1 MKTNVKK
8 RVLAFILSVLAVIT
22 MLPVGAMSAG
32 TASEAEITKKRN
44 ELVDY
49 FHSMATVKW
58 TAGQNFK
65 VKAGGEQTY
74 YKNQVYYGLP
84 YASVKG
90 GSAVSLE
97 SFNKELKKT
106 GGKINGAI
114 GQSDCSTTLGV
125 AYKKVLGVSQM
136 WSVSCYSSSSYGFSK
151 VSNYSDLKPGDV
163 LVKGTSHVM
172 MVVSVNKSK
181 KTVTV
186 THQSSAYFKYD
197 PNTDTTGGK
206 TYNMK
211 TRNCSWG
218 VNQAKSFDSLKS
230 GNYQGYVH
238 KDLKSGSPSTSGFK
252 FNSVGVDSIT
262 ETDANIYAKF
272 DLQHIDSAGFYFGT
286 SSSSLKKIS
295 KSLKGDVDGAG
306 NFNSINY
313 PLSKWYGN
321 LKANTTYYYKLY
333 VVKSGKEYQT
343 EVKSFS
349 TKTSVLTIKFN
360 GNGGT
365 IKSDRFKLVSNMV
378 YEGSKLLESKW
389 EYDKTSPYGLWN
401 ADSFGL
407 TRNGYT
413 FVGWGTTPSGG
424 KVFDQD
430 DVTVK
435 PSDMSPNIKNGSC
448 TITLY
453 AIWKPITG
461 SFNYNANGGSGNT
474 SAFNVTF
481 GNNFS
486 VSNNSCKR
494 SGYKLVG
501 WNVKRNGDNTWFV
514 GGSAGWVNDSTIKQK
529 GYTKKLYANGS
540 SWTFEDS
547 WVRKDAKSE
556 SYTFYAV
563 WEYVPTKAPK
573 LDKKSIS
580 LKYKDSDTISV
591 TNDVKVT
598 WESSNSSVVS
608 VDQYG
613 NITAKK
619 KGNATI
625 IATSSDGLTAEC
637 QITVR
642 MEWWQTLLKIIS
654 FGIY

>member
-8 RVLAFILSVLAVIT
+8 INSRLLSLILTIM
-22 MLPVGAMSAG
+22 MLVSIVPMSGMTVNASAVGADAVKNTINSIKSEYPNGSYFSKNGKRCEHGSIFRAYADGTICHNCELHPILKSKGISTANYSNGWTCYSFASYCFTKCFGKPMAAANYTVVSSANLSG
-32 TASEAEITKKRN
+32 KTNAQKYDFFKKAKIGDILRTSGHYMVFISCDSEGVTVYDSNVGGIYYCIQGHKRCTKH
-44 ELVDY
+44 L
-49 FHSMATVKW
+49 
-58 TAGQNFK
+58 
-65 VKAGGEQTY
+65 
-74 YKNQVYYGLP
+74 KNGNIGDQ
-84 YASVKG
+84 SKG
-90 GSAVSLE
+90 GY
-97 SFNKELKKT
+97 T
-106 GGKINGAI
+106 GSVRYGKM
-114 GQSDCSTTLGV
+114 
-125 AYKKVLGVSQM
+125 K
-136 WSVSCYSSSSYGFSK
+136 YSSVTYTSIK
-151 VSNYSDLKPGDV
+151 IWHAKNY
-163 LVKGTSHVM
+163 
-172 MVVSVNKSK
+172 
-181 KTVTV
+181 
-186 THQSSAYFKYD
+186 
-197 PNTDTTGGK
+197 
-206 TYNMK
+206 
-211 TRNCSWG
+211 
-218 VNQAKSFDSLKS
+218 
-230 GNYQGYVH
+230 
-238 KDLKSGSPSTSGFK
+238 
-252 FNSVGVDSIT
+252 
-262 ETDANIYAKF
+262 
-272 DLQHIDSAGFYFGT
+272 DSAT
-286 SSSSLKKIS
+286 SSTEKI
-295 KSLKGDVDGAG
+295 
-306 NFNSINY
+306 
-313 PLSKWYGN
+313 
-321 LKANTTYYYKLY
+321 
-333 VVKSGKEYQT
+333 
-343 EVKSFS
+343 
-349 TKTSVLTIKFN
+349 LTIKFN
-360 GNGGT
+360 SNGGV

-378 YEGSKLLESKW
+378 YEGSKLLESEW
-389 EYDKTSPYGLWN
+389 VYDKPDPVYGLWN
-401 ADSFGL
+401 AESFGL
-407 TRNGYT
+407 YRMGYT

-424 KVFDQD
+424 KIFDQD
-430 DVTVK
+430 DTSVK

-461 SFNYNANGGSGNT
+461 SFNYNANGGSGNA

-501 WNVKRNGDNTWFV
+501 WNVKRNGDSTWFV

>member
-32 TASEAEITKKRN
+32 AASEAEITKKRN

-97 SFNKELKKT
+97 SFNKELNKT

-151 VSNYSDLKPGDV
+151 VNDYSDLKPGDV

-206 TYNMK
+206 TYDMK

-238 KDLKSGSPSTSGFK
+238 KDLKSGSHSTSGFK

-306 NFNSINY
+306 NFYSINY

-389 EYDKTSPYGLWN
+389 EYNKTSPYGLWN

-453 AIWKPITG
+453 AIWEPV
-461 SFNYNANGGSGNT
+461 A
-474 SAFNVTF
+474 
-481 GNNFS
+481 
-486 VSNNSCKR
+486 
-494 SGYKLVG
+494 
-501 WNVKRNGDNTWFV
+501 VK
-514 GGSAGWVNDSTIKQK
+514 
-529 GYTKKLYANGS
+529 
-540 SWTFEDS
+540 
-547 WVRKDAKSE
+547 
-556 SYTFYAV
+556 
-563 WEYVPTKAPK
+563 KAPK
-573 LDKKSIS
+573 LDKDSIS

-598 WESSNSSVVS
+598 WESSNPVVAS
-608 VDQYG
+608 VDSHG
-613 NITAKK
+613 NIIANK
-619 KGNATI
+619 KGTATI

-637 QITVR
+637 KVTVR

>member
-32 TASEAEITKKRN
+32 AASEAEITKKRN

-186 THQSSAYFKYD
+186 THQSSAYFKYN

-453 AIWKPITG
+453 AIWEPV
-461 SFNYNANGGSGNT
+461 A
-474 SAFNVTF
+474 
-481 GNNFS
+481 
-486 VSNNSCKR
+486 
-494 SGYKLVG
+494 
-501 WNVKRNGDNTWFV
+501 VK
-514 GGSAGWVNDSTIKQK
+514 
-529 GYTKKLYANGS
+529 
-540 SWTFEDS
+540 
-547 WVRKDAKSE
+547 
-556 SYTFYAV
+556 
-563 WEYVPTKAPK
+563 KAPK
-573 LDKKSIS
+573 LDKDSIS

-591 TNDVKVT
+591 TNGVKVT
-598 WESSNSSVVS
+598 WESSNPVVAS
-608 VDQYG
+608 VDSHG
-613 NITAKK
+613 NIIANK
-619 KGNATI
+619 KGTATI

-637 QITVR
+637 KVTVR

>member
-8 RVLAFILSVLAVIT
+8 RMLAFILSVLAVIT

-32 TASEAEITKKRN
+32 AASEAEITKKRN

-453 AIWKPITG
+453 AIWEPV
-461 SFNYNANGGSGNT
+461 A
-474 SAFNVTF
+474 
-481 GNNFS
+481 
-486 VSNNSCKR
+486 
-494 SGYKLVG
+494 
-501 WNVKRNGDNTWFV
+501 VK
-514 GGSAGWVNDSTIKQK
+514 
-529 GYTKKLYANGS
+529 
-540 SWTFEDS
+540 
-547 WVRKDAKSE
+547 
-556 SYTFYAV
+556 
-563 WEYVPTKAPK
+563 KAPK
-573 LDKKSIS
+573 LDKDSIS

-591 TNDVKVT
+591 TNGVKVT
-598 WESSNSSVVS
+598 WESSNPVVAS
-608 VDQYG
+608 VDSHG
-613 NITAKK
+613 NIIANK
-619 KGNATI
+619 KGTATI

-637 QITVR
+637 KVTVR

>member
-1 MKTNVKK
+1 MIILNYKIDKVVNMKLLK
-8 RVLAFILSVLAVIT
+8 RFLAALSVVVIALTIIPFNSVTSSAASPTKINFPLTTSQVWYCTTYSGHGGKNKSAYSSIDITLNNKKSAKGYAVYAVADGEVINDAYKTSDGQIT
-22 MLPVGAMSAG
+22 IKFSTALTTTDNVTYSKWYATYAHMTNISVRKG
-32 TASEAEITKKRN
+32 T
-44 ELVDY
+44 
-49 FHSMATVKW
+49 
-58 TAGQNFK
+58 K
-65 VKAGGEQTY
+65 VKAGQQIG
-74 YKNQVYYGLP
+74 KVG
-84 YASVKG
+84 SVG
-90 GSAVSLE
+90 NSTGPHLHI
-97 SFNKELKKT
+97 SF
-106 GGKINGAI
+106 
-114 GQSDCSTTLGV
+114 
-125 AYKKVLGVSQM
+125 
-136 WSVSCYSSSSYGFSK
+136 
-151 VSNYSDLKPGDV
+151 
-163 LVKGTSHVM
+163 
-172 MVVSVNKSK
+172 
-181 KTVTV
+181 
-186 THQSSAYFKYD
+186 SSAANNISWYQEKT
-197 PNTDTTGGK
+197 TDYAISPYYIYGMVNSDGSSASYLK
-206 TYNMK
+206 RNM
-211 TRNCSWG
+211 
-218 VNQAKSFDSLKS
+218 
-230 GNYQGYVH
+230 
-238 KDLKSGSPSTSGFK
+238 
-252 FNSVGVDSIT
+252 
-262 ETDANIYAKF
+262 
-272 DLQHIDSAGFYFGT
+272 
-286 SSSSLKKIS
+286 
-295 KSLKGDVDGAG
+295 
-306 NFNSINY
+306 
-313 PLSKWYGN
+313 
-321 LKANTTYYYKLY
+321 
-333 VVKSGKEYQT
+333 SGKPVADKLINHKPSSIYKPNQDS
-343 EVKSFS
+343 KI
-349 TKTSVLTIKFN
+349 LTIKFN
-360 GNGGT
+360 GNGGV

-378 YEGSKLLESKW
+378 YEGSKLLESEW
-389 EYDKTSPYGLWN
+389 VYDKPDPVYGLWN
-401 ADSFGL
+401 AESFGL
-407 TRNGYT
+407 YRMGYT

-424 KVFDQD
+424 KIFDQD
-430 DVTVK
+430 DTSVK

-637 QITVR
+637 QVTVR

>member
-1 MKTNVKK
+1 MKLLKK
-8 RVLAFILSVLAVIT
+8 FLAALSVVVIALTIIPFNSVTSSAASPTKIYFPLTISQVWYCSTYVGHGGKNKSAYSSIDITLNNKKSAKGYAVYAVADGEVINDAYKTSNGQIT
-22 MLPVGAMSAG
+22 IKFSTALTTTDNVTYSKWYATYAHMTNISVSKG
-32 TASEAEITKKRN
+32 T
-44 ELVDY
+44 
-49 FHSMATVKW
+49 
-58 TAGQNFK
+58 K
-65 VKAGGEQTY
+65 VKAGQQIG
-74 YKNQVYYGLP
+74 KVG
-84 YASVKG
+84 SVG
-90 GSAVSLE
+90 NSTGPHLHI
-97 SFNKELKKT
+97 SF
-106 GGKINGAI
+106 
-114 GQSDCSTTLGV
+114 
-125 AYKKVLGVSQM
+125 
-136 WSVSCYSSSSYGFSK
+136 
-151 VSNYSDLKPGDV
+151 
-163 LVKGTSHVM
+163 
-172 MVVSVNKSK
+172 
-181 KTVTV
+181 
-186 THQSSAYFKYD
+186 SSADNNVSWYQEKT
-197 PNTDTTGGK
+197 TDYAISPYYIYGMVNSDGSSASYLK
-206 TYNMK
+206 RNM
-211 TRNCSWG
+211 
-218 VNQAKSFDSLKS
+218 
-230 GNYQGYVH
+230 
-238 KDLKSGSPSTSGFK
+238 
-252 FNSVGVDSIT
+252 
-262 ETDANIYAKF
+262 
-272 DLQHIDSAGFYFGT
+272 
-286 SSSSLKKIS
+286 
-295 KSLKGDVDGAG
+295 
-306 NFNSINY
+306 
-313 PLSKWYGN
+313 
-321 LKANTTYYYKLY
+321 
-333 VVKSGKEYQT
+333 SGKPVADKLINHKPSAIYKPNQDS
-343 EVKSFS
+343 KI
-349 TKTSVLTIKFN
+349 LTIKFN
-360 GNGGT
+360 GNGGV

-378 YEGSKLLESKW
+378 YEGSKLLESEW
-389 EYDKTSPYGLWN
+389 VYDKPDPVYGLWN
-401 ADSFGL
+401 AESFGL
-407 TRNGYT
+407 YRMGYT

-424 KVFDQD
+424 KIFDQD
-430 DVTVK
+430 DTSVK
-435 PSDMSPNIKNGSC
+435 PSDMSPDIKNGSC

-481 GNNFS
+481 GNRFS

-563 WEYVPTKAPK
+563 WEYVPTKAPE

>member
-1 MKTNVKK
+1 MKLLK
-8 RVLAFILSVLAVIT
+8 RFLAALSVVVIALTIIPFNSVTSSAASPTKINFPLTTSQVWYCTTYSGHGGKNKSAYSSIDITLNNKKSAKGYAVYAVADGEVINDAYKTSDGQIT
-22 MLPVGAMSAG
+22 IKFSTALTTTDNVTYSKWYATYAHMTNISVRKG
-32 TASEAEITKKRN
+32 T
-44 ELVDY
+44 
-49 FHSMATVKW
+49 
-58 TAGQNFK
+58 K
-65 VKAGGEQTY
+65 VKAGQQIG
-74 YKNQVYYGLP
+74 KVG
-84 YASVKG
+84 SVG
-90 GSAVSLE
+90 NSTGPHLHI
-97 SFNKELKKT
+97 SF
-106 GGKINGAI
+106 
-114 GQSDCSTTLGV
+114 
-125 AYKKVLGVSQM
+125 
-136 WSVSCYSSSSYGFSK
+136 
-151 VSNYSDLKPGDV
+151 
-163 LVKGTSHVM
+163 
-172 MVVSVNKSK
+172 
-181 KTVTV
+181 
-186 THQSSAYFKYD
+186 SSAANNISWYQEKT
-197 PNTDTTGGK
+197 TDYAISPYYIYGMVNSDGSSASYLK
-206 TYNMK
+206 RNM
-211 TRNCSWG
+211 
-218 VNQAKSFDSLKS
+218 
-230 GNYQGYVH
+230 
-238 KDLKSGSPSTSGFK
+238 
-252 FNSVGVDSIT
+252 
-262 ETDANIYAKF
+262 
-272 DLQHIDSAGFYFGT
+272 
-286 SSSSLKKIS
+286 
-295 KSLKGDVDGAG
+295 
-306 NFNSINY
+306 
-313 PLSKWYGN
+313 
-321 LKANTTYYYKLY
+321 
-333 VVKSGKEYQT
+333 SGKPVADKLINHKPSSIYKPNQDS
-343 EVKSFS
+343 KI
-349 TKTSVLTIKFN
+349 LTIKFN
-360 GNGGT
+360 GNGGV

-378 YEGSKLLESKW
+378 YEGSKLLESEW
-389 EYDKTSPYGLWN
+389 VYDKPDPVYGLWN
-401 ADSFGL
+401 AESFGL
-407 TRNGYT
+407 YRMGYT

-424 KVFDQD
+424 KIFDQD
-430 DVTVK
+430 DTSVK

-461 SFNYNANGGSGNT
+461 SFNYNANGGSGNA

>member
-1 MKTNVKK
+1 MKNKCKK
-8 RVLAFILSVLAVIT
+8 VNSRLLSLILTIM
-22 MLPVGAMSAG
+22 MLVSIVPMSGMTVNASAVGADAVKNTINSIK
-32 TASEAEITKKRN
+32 SE
-44 ELVDY
+44 Y
-49 FHSMATVKW
+49 
-58 TAGQNFK
+58 
-65 VKAGGEQTY
+65 
-74 YKNQVYYGLP
+74 P
-84 YASVKG
+84 
-90 GSAVSLE
+90 
-97 SFNKELKKT
+97 NK
-106 GGKINGAI
+106 
-114 GQSDCSTTLGV
+114 
-125 AYKKVLGVSQM
+125 
-136 WSVSCYSSSSYGFSK
+136 SYFSK
-151 VSNYSDLKPGDV
+151 NGKRCEHGSIFKAYPNGKTCYNCELHSILKSKGISTSNYSNGRTCYAFASYCFTKCFGKPMAAANYTEVSSANLSGKTNAQKYDFFKKAKIGDI
-163 LVKGTSHVM
+163 LRTSGHY
-172 MVVSVNKSK
+172 MVFISCDSNG
-181 KTVTV
+181 VTV
-186 THQSSAYFKYD
+186 YDANVGGTYYCEKGHERCADHKSDYTKGGYTGKVRYAKVDYSKVKY
-197 PNTDTTGGK
+197 TSIK
-206 TYNMK
+206 I
-211 TRNCSWG
+211 WH
-218 VNQAKSFDSLKS
+218 AKNYDS
-230 GNYQGYVH
+230 
-238 KDLKSGSPSTSGFK
+238 STS
-252 FNSVGVDSIT
+252 ST
-262 ETDANIYAKF
+262 E
-272 DLQHIDSAGFYFGT
+272 
-286 SSSSLKKIS
+286 KI
-295 KSLKGDVDGAG
+295 
-306 NFNSINY
+306 
-313 PLSKWYGN
+313 
-321 LKANTTYYYKLY
+321 
-333 VVKSGKEYQT
+333 
-343 EVKSFS
+343 
-349 TKTSVLTIKFN
+349 LTIKFN
-360 GNGGT
+360 GNGGV

-378 YEGSKLLESKW
+378 YEGSKLLESEW
-389 EYDKTSPYGLWN
+389 VYDKPDPVYGLWN
-401 ADSFGL
+401 AESFGL
-407 TRNGYT
+407 YRMGYT
-413 FVGWGTTPSGG
+413 FIGWGTTPSGG
-424 KVFDQD
+424 KIFDQD
-430 DVTVK
+430 DTSVK

>member
-32 TASEAEITKKRN
+32 AASEAEITKKRN

-97 SFNKELKKT
+97 SFNKELNKT

-151 VSNYSDLKPGDV
+151 VSDYSDLKPGDV

-206 TYNMK
+206 TYDMK

-306 NFNSINY
+306 NFYSINY

-424 KVFDQD
+424 KIFDQD

-453 AIWKPITG
+453 AIWEPV
-461 SFNYNANGGSGNT
+461 A
-474 SAFNVTF
+474 
-481 GNNFS
+481 
-486 VSNNSCKR
+486 
-494 SGYKLVG
+494 
-501 WNVKRNGDNTWFV
+501 VK
-514 GGSAGWVNDSTIKQK
+514 
-529 GYTKKLYANGS
+529 
-540 SWTFEDS
+540 
-547 WVRKDAKSE
+547 
-556 SYTFYAV
+556 
-563 WEYVPTKAPK
+563 KAPK
-573 LDKKSIS
+573 LDKDSIS

-598 WESSNSSVVS
+598 WESSNPVVAS
-608 VDQYG
+608 VDSHG
-613 NITAKK
+613 NIIANK
-619 KGNATI
+619 KGTATI

-637 QITVR
+637 KVTVR

>member
-1 MKTNVKK
+1 MIILNYKIDKVVNMKLLK
-8 RVLAFILSVLAVIT
+8 RFLAALSVVVIALTIIPFNSVTSSAASPTKINFPLTTSQVWYCTTYSGHGGKNKSAYSSIDITLNNKKSAKGYAVYAVADGEVINDAYKTSDGQIT
-22 MLPVGAMSAG
+22 IKFSTALTTTDNVTYSKWYATYAHMTNISVRKG
-32 TASEAEITKKRN
+32 T
-44 ELVDY
+44 
-49 FHSMATVKW
+49 
-58 TAGQNFK
+58 K
-65 VKAGGEQTY
+65 VKAGQQIG
-74 YKNQVYYGLP
+74 KVG
-84 YASVKG
+84 SVG
-90 GSAVSLE
+90 NSTGPHLHI
-97 SFNKELKKT
+97 SF
-106 GGKINGAI
+106 
-114 GQSDCSTTLGV
+114 
-125 AYKKVLGVSQM
+125 
-136 WSVSCYSSSSYGFSK
+136 
-151 VSNYSDLKPGDV
+151 
-163 LVKGTSHVM
+163 
-172 MVVSVNKSK
+172 
-181 KTVTV
+181 
-186 THQSSAYFKYD
+186 SSAANNISWYQEKT
-197 PNTDTTGGK
+197 TDYAISPYYIYGMVNSDGSSASYLK
-206 TYNMK
+206 RNM
-211 TRNCSWG
+211 
-218 VNQAKSFDSLKS
+218 
-230 GNYQGYVH
+230 
-238 KDLKSGSPSTSGFK
+238 
-252 FNSVGVDSIT
+252 
-262 ETDANIYAKF
+262 
-272 DLQHIDSAGFYFGT
+272 
-286 SSSSLKKIS
+286 
-295 KSLKGDVDGAG
+295 
-306 NFNSINY
+306 
-313 PLSKWYGN
+313 
-321 LKANTTYYYKLY
+321 
-333 VVKSGKEYQT
+333 SGKPVADKLINHKPSSIYKPNQDS
-343 EVKSFS
+343 KI
-349 TKTSVLTIKFN
+349 LTIKFN
-360 GNGGT
+360 GNGGV

-378 YEGSKLLESKW
+378 YEGSKLLESEW
-389 EYDKTSPYGLWN
+389 VYDKPDPVYGLWN
-401 ADSFGL
+401 AESFGL
-407 TRNGYT
+407 YRMGYT

-424 KVFDQD
+424 KIFDQD
-430 DVTVK
+430 DTSVK

-461 SFNYNANGGSGNT
+461 SFNYNANGGSGNA

>member
-1 MKTNVKK
+1 MIILNYKIDKVVNMKLLK
-8 RVLAFILSVLAVIT
+8 RFLAALSVVVIALTIIPFNSVTSSAASPTKINFPLTTSQVWYCTTYSGHGGKNKSAYSSIDITLNNKKSAKGYAVYAVADGEVINDAYKTSDGQIT
-22 MLPVGAMSAG
+22 IKFSTALTTTDNVTYSKWYATYAHMTNISVRKG
-32 TASEAEITKKRN
+32 T
-44 ELVDY
+44 
-49 FHSMATVKW
+49 
-58 TAGQNFK
+58 K
-65 VKAGGEQTY
+65 VKAGQQIG
-74 YKNQVYYGLP
+74 KVG
-84 YASVKG
+84 SVG
-90 GSAVSLE
+90 NSTGPHLHI
-97 SFNKELKKT
+97 SF
-106 GGKINGAI
+106 
-114 GQSDCSTTLGV
+114 
-125 AYKKVLGVSQM
+125 
-136 WSVSCYSSSSYGFSK
+136 
-151 VSNYSDLKPGDV
+151 
-163 LVKGTSHVM
+163 
-172 MVVSVNKSK
+172 
-181 KTVTV
+181 
-186 THQSSAYFKYD
+186 SSAANNISWYQEKT
-197 PNTDTTGGK
+197 TDYAISPYYIYGMVNSDGSSASYLK
-206 TYNMK
+206 RNM
-211 TRNCSWG
+211 
-218 VNQAKSFDSLKS
+218 
-230 GNYQGYVH
+230 
-238 KDLKSGSPSTSGFK
+238 
-252 FNSVGVDSIT
+252 
-262 ETDANIYAKF
+262 
-272 DLQHIDSAGFYFGT
+272 
-286 SSSSLKKIS
+286 
-295 KSLKGDVDGAG
+295 
-306 NFNSINY
+306 
-313 PLSKWYGN
+313 
-321 LKANTTYYYKLY
+321 
-333 VVKSGKEYQT
+333 SGKPVADKLINHKPSSIYKPNQDS
-343 EVKSFS
+343 KI
-349 TKTSVLTIKFN
+349 LTIKFN
-360 GNGGT
+360 GNGGV

-378 YEGSKLLESKW
+378 YEGSKLLESEW
-389 EYDKTSPYGLWN
+389 VYDKPDPVYGLWN
-401 ADSFGL
+401 AESFGL
-407 TRNGYT
+407 YRMGYT

-424 KVFDQD
+424 KIFDQD
-430 DVTVK
+430 DTSVK